1 MGRRPLYLV
10 LPFILAACAASG
22 TSQTPA
28 TGTRVTKAV
37 TTPLVDLNLLR
48 EKIPVVLNEARKNPY
63 SAPADLTCAGLSQAV
78 LALDVALGPDLDAP
92 KPSADPNLFERGT
105 VAAGNAAFD
114 ALQGAAE
121 GLVPFRHWIRKLTG
135 AERHS
140 KEVAAS
146 IAAGIV
152 RRSYLKGIGQG
163 LGCQSPAAPPPQQAP
178 AGDALPPPPDADA
191 SRASPRTWPE

>member
-1 MGRRPLYLV
+1 MGRQPLYLV

-28 TGTRVTKAV
+28 TGTRVAKAV

-63 SAPADLTCAGLSQAV
+63 SAPADPACADLSQAI
-78 LALDVALGPDLDAP
+78 LALDDALGPDLDVP
-92 KPSADPNLFERGT
+92 KPSADPTVFERGT
-105 VAAGNAAFD
+105 SAAGNAAFD

-121 GLVPFRHWIRKLTG
+121 GLVPFRHWVRKLSG

-140 KEVAAS
+140 KEVAAAV
-146 IAAGIV
+146 AAGIV
-152 RRSYLKGIGQG
+152 RRSYLKGIGQS
-163 LGCQSPAAPPPQQAP
+163 LGCQAPAAPLKQEAP
-178 AGDALPPPPDADA
+178 AGDLSPPPLDPNQP
-191 SRASPRTWPE
+191 RAGPGSWPE